1 MAEIKDKEAEQRRLN
16 MLLALSDPARIDE
29 IVKDF
34 TPEAAQTVREDLQAL
49 YEDTKA
55 EVLESFTA
63 KDSGRNY
70 INTSPVTRELLK
82 HGKHTEIMLG
92 NNPDTGETAIFSLLD
107 GYITP
112 YEKEII
118 ECITKFRK
126 DGQITENGNIMFT
139 LSQLF
144 RAMRHGAGTTRVTA
158 EQKKA
163 LAADMEALRRD
174 VVFKLNDY
182 LKVWGGFKTNGG
194 AFPLISFAKLF
205 GKLNGQEEILYIVSN
220 DMNIVNDISERLHMG
235 QTVSQEVKA
244 IKKDGKPWKLSSG
257 RIVLRQTL
265 QDFVFSYIRARRV
278 GRNYSPQ
285 LPYKRIFEACEIA
298 QTYENRKKIARCKE
312 DIATILNYWKELEII
327 ASWQEYTNADSK
339 KPDGVEIRIC
349 KDVLQAIE
357 GTAE

>member
-1 MAEIKDKEAEQRRLN
+1 MAEISKKEIEQRRLN
-16 MLLALSDPARIDE
+16 MLLALSSPENINK
-29 IVKDF
+29 IVSGFD
-34 TPEAAQTVREDLQAL
+34 EAAAEIVREDLHAL

-70 INTSPVTRELLK
+70 INSSPVARALLK
-82 HGKHTEIMLG
+82 KAGTTEIVLG
-92 NNPDTGETAIFSLLD
+92 ENKETGENAIFSLLD

-144 RAMRHGAGTTRVTA
+144 RAMRHGSGTTRINK

-163 LAADMEALRRD
+163 LAEDMEALRRD
-174 VVFKLNDY
+174 ITFKLNDY
-182 LKVWGGFKTNGG
+182 LKVWGGFRTNGG
-194 AFPLISFAKLF
+194 AFPLISFVKLF

-235 QTVSQEVKA
+235 QTVSQEIKA
-244 IKKDGKPWKLSSG
+244 IRKDGKPWKLSNG
-257 RIVLRQTL
+257 RITLRQTL
-265 QDFVFSYIRARRV
+265 QDFVFGYIRARRV

-285 LPYKRIFEACEIA
+285 LPYKAIFEACEIE
-298 QTYENRKKIARCKE
+298 QTYDNRKKIARSKE
-312 DIATILNYWKELEII
+312 DIATILNHWKDLEII
-327 ASWQEYTNADSK
+327 ASWSEYTNADSK

-349 KDVLQAIE
+349 KDVIE
-357 GTAE
+357 GAAE

>member
-1 MAEIKDKEAEQRRLN
+1 MDKEAEQRRLN
-16 MLLALSDPARIDE
+16 TLLALSNPENINN
-29 IVKDF
+29 IVSGFSD
-34 TPEAAQTVREDLQAL
+34 EAAATVREDLQAL
-49 YEDTKA
+49 YEDVKA
-55 EVLESFTA
+55 QVMESFTA

-70 INTSPVTRELLK
+70 INSSPVARALLK
-82 HGKHTEIMLG
+82 RGGASDIMLG
-92 NNPDTGETAIFSLLD
+92 ANPDTGETAIFSLLD

-126 DGQITENGNIMFT
+126 DGQTTENGNIMFT
-139 LSQLF
+139 LSQLY
-144 RAMRHGAGTTRVTA
+144 RAMRHGAGTTRVNP

-174 VVFKLNDY
+174 ITFKLNDY

-205 GKLNGQEEILYIVSN
+205 GKLNGQEEILYIISN

-235 QTVSQEVKA
+235 ETVSQEVKA
-244 IKKDGKPWKLSSG
+244 IKKDGKPWKLSNN

-265 QDFVFSYIRARRV
+265 QDFVFGYIRARRV

-285 LPYKRIFEACEIA
+285 LPYSRIFELCEVG
-298 QTYENRKKIARCKE
+298 THRESRKRCKD
-312 DIATILNYWKELEII
+312 DIATILNYWQSLEII
-327 ASWQEYTNADSK
+327 GSWREYTNADST
-339 KPDGVEIRIC
+339 KPDGVKIRIN
-349 KDVLQAIE
+349 KEILE
-357 GTAE
+357 GAAE